1 VRGVR
6 VLDLS
11 DGRAGA
17 YCARLLALTGA
28 DVVVGEPPEGSH
40 LRRSCVIDTD
50 GGPISVAWEYL
61 RANTASVVIDP
72 GTSLAELAGDFD
84 VVVLDVQGDLVP
96 TQAAIAAARE
106 AHPRLVAAAITPY
119 GFTGPKSAWRASPL
133 EHWALGGHMS
143 LNGEPDRHP
152 LPGGGPWLTHLV
164 GATAAIGIGAALV
177 NAATAGRGDLVEVS
191 ALEALANAHQWS
203 FSLYTHNG
211 VTKQRWGNRF
221 GEQHHPLALYEC
233 TDGWICVA
241 AVSIH
246 QWEGFC
252 VAMDQVELLARDD
265 FYVPAVRFD
274 HADELDEIIAAWA
287 VTKTVADAVA
297 VLQDHQV
304 PSGPV
309 ASLDDMLASPQLAA
323 RDYWAHL
330 TGSKSRPDGASRSDA
345 ATDDA
350 EPASDCHRR
359 YASGGST
366 ARLPGPPARID
377 GATPP
382 FRRAPALG
390 AGLEGAVPAERSWP
404 AGVKPLAGIRV
415 VEFTIAWAG
424 PLVCRM
430 LADLGA
436 DVIKIEHPTARG
448 LAMPP
453 AEMIQAERGGWVW
466 GQLPGPLSR
475 NGIFL
480 NNDPGHDWF
489 NRLGHWN
496 KMNRSKRGMCLDL
509 KAPGGRDVLR
519 RLVATADIV
528 VNNYSPRGVRSAG
541 ITPAELREMNP
552 AIVTLDMSGFGATG
566 PDAERISWGPVLDA
580 ASGLASTTG
589 YADSGPYK
597 QGIAFPD
604 VVGGLHGTVIALAA
618 LWQHWH
624 TGEPVGVDLSQ
635 LETAI
640 NVAGDQFA
648 EASMRPAG
656 EPPPPRQGART
667 TDAAPAGVY
676 RCRGNDAWLALTVS
690 DDAAW
695 KALTRVLDDPA
706 CESQWTTG
714 AARHADHDAIDAMI
728 ERWTA
733 TRDKHEAAAELQAAG
748 IAASAVMTIADIV
761 NDNHSNARGLMADHA
776 RQGEEPQLFPGLPFR
791 FDTTPAAISPPPKL
805 GQHNDAI
812 LAELG
817 YTPAEITALY
827 NTNTIANQP
836 PD

>member
-1 VRGVR
+1 MRGVR

-17 YCARLLALTGA
+17 YCARLLAMTGA
-28 DVVVGEPPEGSH
+28 HVVVGEPPEGSH
-40 LRRSCVIDTD
+40 LRRSRVIDTAA
-50 GGPISVAWEYL
+50 GPVSAAWEYL
-61 RANTASVVIDP
+61 RANTASVVVDP

-84 VVVLDVQGDLVP
+84 VVVLDVHGDLVSA
-96 TQAAIAAARE
+96 QAEIAAARE
-106 AHPRLVAAAITPY
+106 ADPQLVAAAITPY
-119 GFTGPKSAWRASPL
+119 GFTGPKSAWRAGPL

-164 GATAAIGIGAALV
+164 GATAAIGIQAALV
-177 NAATAGRGDLVEVS
+177 NAATTGRGDLVEVS

-211 VTKQRWGNRF
+211 VTKRRWGNRF

-233 TDGWICVA
+233 VDGWICIA

-252 VAMDQVELLARDD
+252 IAMDQVELLARDD

-274 HADELDEIIAAWA
+274 HADELDEIISAWA
-287 VTKTVADAVA
+287 ATKTVADAVA
-297 VLQDHQV
+297 VLQDNQV

-309 ASLDDMLASPQLAA
+309 ASLDNMLASPQLAE
-323 RDYWAHL
+323 RGYWQHL
-330 TGSKSRPDGASRSDA
+330 DA
-345 ATDDA
+345 ADAPTDGVR
-350 EPASDCHRR
+350 P
-359 YASGGST
+359 T
-366 ARLPGPPARID
+366 TRLPGPPAHIE
-377 GATPP
+377 GATPQ
-382 FRRAPALG
+382 FRRAPTLG
-390 AGLEGAVPAERSWP
+390 EGLEGSERARRDWP
-404 AGVKPLAGIRV
+404 AGVKPLAGVRV

-430 LADLGA
+430 LGDLGA

-453 AEMIQAERGGWVW
+453 AEMILTERDGWEW

-480 NNDPGHDWF
+480 NNDPGDDWF

-496 KMNRSKRGMCLDL
+496 KMNRSKRGLCLDL

-528 VNNYSPRGVRSAG
+528 VNNYSPRGVRSAC
-541 ITPAELREMNP
+541 ITPAELRETNP

-589 YADSGPYK
+589 YPDSGPYK

-624 TGEPVGVDLSQ
+624 TGEPVAVDLSQ

-640 NVAGDQFA
+640 NVAGDQFT

-656 EPPPPRQGART
+656 SPPPPRRGART
-667 TDAAPAGVY
+667 PDAALSGVY
-676 RCRGNDAWLALTVS
+676 RCRGEDAWLALTVE

-695 KALTRVLDDPA
+695 KALARVLDDPA
-706 CESQWTTG
+706 CDPQWTT
-714 AARHADHDAIDAMI
+714 AAVRHANHDAIDTMI

-733 TRDKHEAAAELQAAG
+733 TRDKHEAAADLQAAG
-748 IAASAVMTIADIV
+748 VAASAVMTIADIV
-761 NDNHSNARGLMADHA
+761 NDDHSAACGLMVDHA
-776 RQGEEPQLFPGLPFR
+776 RPGEQPQLFPGLAFR
-791 FDTTPAAISPPPKL
+791 FDTTPAALSPPPKL
-805 GQHNDAI
+805 GQHNDTI

-817 YTPAEITALY
+817 YTPAEIANLY
-827 NTNTIANQP
+827 NTDTIATEP

>member
-1 VRGVR
+1 MRGVR

-17 YCARLLALTGA
+17 YCARLLAMAGA
-28 DVVVGEPPEGSH
+28 DVVVGETPEGSH
-40 LRRSCVIDTD
+40 LRRSRVIDTAA
-50 GGPISVAWEYL
+50 GPISAAWEYL

-72 GTSLAELAGDFD
+72 GASLAELAGDTD
-84 VVVLDVQGDLVP
+84 VVVLDVDGDLTA
-96 TQAAIAAARE
+96 TQAEIAAARE
-106 AHPRLVAAAITPY
+106 ARSRLVAAAITPY
-119 GFTGPKSAWRASPL
+119 GFTGPKSAWRAGPL

-164 GATAAIGIGAALV
+164 GATAAIGIQAALV
-177 NAATAGRGDLVEVS
+177 NAATTGRGDLVEVS

-211 VTKQRWGNRF
+211 VTKRRWGNRF

-233 TDGWICVA
+233 IDGWICIA
-241 AVSIH
+241 SVSIH

-252 VAMDQVELLARDD
+252 IALDQVELLARDD

-274 HADELDEIIAAWA
+274 HADELDEIISAWA
-287 VTKTVADAVA
+287 AKKTVAEAVA
-297 VLQDHQV
+297 VLQDNQV

-323 RDYWAHL
+323 RRYWTRLPGADIATDEVRL
-330 TGSKSRPDGASRSDA
+330 GKSGADGA
-345 ATDDA
+345 
-350 EPASDCHRR
+350 
-359 YASGGST
+359 ST
-366 ARLPGPPARID
+366 ARLPGPPAQIE
-377 GATPP
+377 GATPQ

-390 AGLEGAVPAERSWP
+390 AGFDGTASTGRGWPERI
-404 AGVKPLAGIRV
+404 KPLAGVRV

-430 LADLGA
+430 LGDLGA

-453 AEMIQAERGGWVW
+453 ADMILAERGGWEW

-480 NNDPGHDWF
+480 NNDPGDDWF

-496 KMNRSKRGMCLDL
+496 KMNRSKRGLCLDL
-509 KAPGGRDVLR
+509 KAPGGQQVLR
-519 RLVATADIV
+519 RLVETADIV

-589 YADSGPYK
+589 YPDSGPYK

-624 TGEPVGVDLSQ
+624 TGEPVAVDLSQ

-648 EASMRPAG
+648 EASMRPPGA
-656 EPPPPRQGART
+656 PHPPRRGART
-667 TDAAPAGVY
+667 SDAAPAGVY
-676 RCRGNDAWLALTVS
+676 RCRGDDAWLTLTVD
-690 DDAAW
+690 DDATW
-695 KALTRVLDDPA
+695 KSLTALLGDA
-706 CESQWTTG
+706 ECEPRWTTA
-714 AARHADHDAIDAMI
+714 AARHADHDAIDAVI

-733 TRDKHEAAAELQAAG
+733 TRDKHEAAAELQAVG
-748 IAASAVMTIADIV
+748 ISASAVMTIADIV
-761 NDNHSNARGLMADHA
+761 NDDHSASRGLMVDHA
-776 RQGEEPQLFPGLPFR
+776 RPGEQPQLFPGLPFR
-791 FDTTPAAISPPPKL
+791 LDATPAALSPPPRL
-805 GQHNDAI
+805 GQHNEDI
-812 LAELG
+812 LTELG
-817 YTPAEITALY
+817 YNPAEITDLY
-827 NTNTIANQP
+827 STNTIAKEP

>member
-1 VRGVR
+1 M
-6 VLDLS
+6 
-11 DGRAGA
+11 
-17 YCARLLALTGA
+17 TGA
-28 DVVVGEPPEGSH
+28 EVVVGEPPEGSQ
-40 LRRSCVIDTD
+40 LRRSRVVDT
-50 GGPISVAWEYL
+50 GAGPVSVAWEYL
-61 RANTASVVIDP
+61 RANTASVVVDSEA
-72 GTSLAELAGDFD
+72 SLAELANDVD
-84 VVVLDVQGDLVP
+84 VVVLDIHGDL
-96 TQAAIAAARE
+96 TAAEAEITSARD

-119 GFTGPKSAWRASPL
+119 GFTGPKSAWRAGPL

-164 GATAAIGIGAALV
+164 GATAAVGIQAALV
-177 NAATAGRGDLVEVS
+177 HAATTGRGDLVEIS

-211 VTKQRWGNRF
+211 VNKRRWGNRF

-233 TDGWICVA
+233 IDGWVCIA

-252 VAMDQVELLARDD
+252 IAMDQVELLARDD

-274 HADELDEIIAAWA
+274 HADELDEIISVWAA
-287 VTKTVADAVA
+287 TKTVAQAVT
-297 VLQDHQV
+297 VLQDNQV

-323 RDYWAHL
+323 RGYWTHL
-330 TGSKSRPDGASRSDA
+330 AGADA
-345 ATDDA
+345 
-350 EPASDCHRR
+350 PAGDVRQNE
-359 YASGGST
+359 SGAGGVST
-366 ARLPGPPARID
+366 ARLPGPPAHIE

-390 AGLEGAVPAERSWP
+390 TGLDGTASDGRSWP
-404 AGVKPLAGIRV
+404 AGAKPLAGVRV
-415 VEFTIAWAG
+415 IEFTIAWAG

-430 LADLGA
+430 LGDLGA

-453 AEMIQAERGGWVW
+453 AEMILAERGGWEW

-480 NNDPGHDWF
+480 NNDPGDDWF

-496 KMNRSKRGMCLDL
+496 KMNRSKRGLCLDL

-519 RLVATADIV
+519 KLVETADIV

-552 AIVTLDMSGFGATG
+552 AIVTLDMSGFGAAG

-589 YADSGPYK
+589 YPDSGPYK

-618 LWQHWH
+618 LWQHWS
-624 TGEPVGVDLSQ
+624 TAGSVSVDLSQ

-648 EASMRPAG
+648 EASMHQAG
-656 EPPPPRQGART
+656 TAHPPRRGART
-667 TDAAPAGVY
+667 ADAAPAGVY
-676 RCRGNDAWLALTVS
+676 RCRGDDAWLALTVD
-690 DDAAW
+690 DDATW
-695 KALTRVLDDPA
+695 KSLAELLGDAQGEPR
-706 CESQWTTG
+706 WTTA
-714 AARHADHDAIDAMI
+714 AARHADHDAIDAVI

-748 IAASAVMTIADIV
+748 ISASAVMTVADIV
-761 NDNHSNARGLMADHA
+761 NDDHSTARGLMVDHA
-776 RQGEEPQLFPGLPFR
+776 RPGEQPQLFPGLPFR
-791 FDTTPAAISPPPKL
+791 FDTTPAALSPPPKL
-805 GQHNDAI
+805 GQHNDDI
-812 LAELG
+812 LTELG
-817 YTPAEITALY
+817 YTPAEITSLY
-827 NTNTIANQP
+827 NSNTIANAP
-836 PD
+836 PA

>member
-1 VRGVR
+1 M
-6 VLDLS
+6 
-11 DGRAGA
+11 
-17 YCARLLALTGA
+17 TGA
-28 DVVVGEPPEGSH
+28 HVVVGEPPEGSH
-40 LRRSCVIDTD
+40 LRRSRVIDTAA
-50 GGPISVAWEYL
+50 GPISAAWEYL
-61 RANTASVVIDP
+61 RANTASVIVEP

-84 VVVLDVQGDLVP
+84 VVVLDVHGDLAS
-96 TQAAIAAARE
+96 TQAEIAAARDE
-106 AHPRLVAAAITPY
+106 HPQLVAAAITPY
-119 GFTGPKSAWRASPL
+119 GFTGPKSAWRAGPL

-143 LNGEPDRHP
+143 LNGEPERHP

-164 GATAAIGIGAALV
+164 GASTAVGIQAALV
-177 NAATAGRGDLVEVS
+177 NAATTGRGDLVEVS

-211 VTKQRWGNRF
+211 VTKRRWGNRF

-233 TDGWICVA
+233 IDGWICIA
-241 AVSIH
+241 SVSIH

-252 VAMDQVELLARDD
+252 IAMDQVELLARDD

-274 HADELDEIIAAWA
+274 HADELDEIISAWA
-287 VTKTVADAVA
+287 ATKTVAEAVA
-297 VLQDHQV
+297 VLQDNQV

-323 RDYWAHL
+323 RGYWQHL
-330 TGSKSRPDGASRSDA
+330 DAVDAPTDGASQS
-345 ATDDA
+345 
-350 EPASDCHRR
+350 E
-359 YASGGST
+359 SGAGGVST
-366 ARLPGPPARID
+366 PRLPGPPAHIE
-377 GATPP
+377 GATPQ

-390 AGLEGAVPAERSWP
+390 AGLDGTAPDGGTWP
-404 AGVKPLAGIRV
+404 AGVKPLAGVRV

-430 LADLGA
+430 LGDLGA

-453 AEMIQAERGGWVW
+453 AEMILAERGGWEW

-480 NNDPGHDWF
+480 DNDPGDDWF

-496 KMNRSKRGMCLDL
+496 KMNRSKRCLCLDL
-509 KAPGGRDVLR
+509 KAPGGREVLR
-519 RLVATADIV
+519 RLVETADIV

-552 AIVTLDMSGFGATG
+552 GLVTLDMSGFGATG

-589 YADSGPYK
+589 YPDSGPYK

-618 LWQHWH
+618 LWQHWR
-624 TGEPVGVDLSQ
+624 TAEPVGVDLSQ

-648 EASMRPAG
+648 EASMRPVSAL
-656 EPPPPRQGART
+656 PPPRRGART
-667 TDAAPAGVY
+667 PDAAPSGVY
-676 RCRGNDAWLALTVS
+676 RCRGNDAWLTLTVE
-690 DDAAW
+690 DDEAW
-695 KALTRVLDDPA
+695 KTLTQVLDDPA
-706 CESQWTTG
+706 CNPQWTTA
-714 AARHADHDAIDAMI
+714 AARHADHDAIDVMI

-748 IAASAVMTIADIV
+748 IAASAVMTIADVV
-761 NDNHSNARGLMADHA
+761 NDDHSAARGLMVDHA
-776 RQGEEPQLFPGLPFR
+776 RQGEQPQLFPGLPFR
-791 FDTTPAAISPPPKL
+791 FDTTPAALSPPPKL
-805 GQHNDAI
+805 GQHNDEI
-812 LAELG
+812 LSELG
-817 YTPAEITALY
+817 YTPTEITALY
-827 NTNTIANQP
+827 DSNTIAKQP

>member
-1 VRGVR
+1 M
-6 VLDLS
+6 
-11 DGRAGA
+11 
-17 YCARLLALTGA
+17 TGA
-28 DVVVGEPPEGSH
+28 HAVVGEPPEGSH
-40 LRRSCVIDTD
+40 LRRSRVIDTAS
-50 GGPISVAWEYL
+50 GPISAAWEYL
-61 RANTASVVIDP
+61 RANTASVVVDP
-72 GTSLAELAGDFD
+72 GASLNELADDFD
-84 VVVLDVQGDLVP
+84 VVVLDVHGDLAS
-96 TQAAIAAARE
+96 TQAEIAAARE

-119 GFTGPKSAWRASPL
+119 GFTGPKSAWRAGPL

-164 GATAAIGIGAALV
+164 GATAAIGIQAALV
-177 NAATAGRGDLVEVS
+177 NVATTGRGDLVEVS

-211 VTKQRWGNRF
+211 VTKRRWGNRF

-233 TDGWICVA
+233 IDGWICIA
-241 AVSIH
+241 SVSMH

-252 VAMDQVELLARDD
+252 IAMDQVELLARDD

-274 HADELDEIIAAWA
+274 HADELDEIISAWA
-287 VTKTVADAVA
+287 ATKTVAEAVA
-297 VLQDHQV
+297 VLQDNQV

-323 RDYWAHL
+323 RDYWTHL
-330 TGSKSRPDGASRSDA
+330 DVVDTPTSGVRHS
-345 ATDDA
+345 
-350 EPASDCHRR
+350 
-359 YASGGST
+359 ASGADGVTT
-366 ARLPGPPARID
+366 ARLPGSPAHIE
-377 GATPP
+377 GATPQ

-390 AGLEGAVPAERSWP
+390 AGLDDPAPVRTGWP
-404 AGVKPLAGIRV
+404 AGVKPLAGVRV

-430 LADLGA
+430 LGDLGA

-453 AEMIQAERGGWVW
+453 AEMILAERGGWEW

-480 NNDPGHDWF
+480 NNDPGNDWF

-496 KMNRSKRGMCLDL
+496 KMNRSKRGFCLDL
-509 KAPGGRDVLR
+509 KAPGGREVLR
-519 RLVATADIV
+519 RLVETADMV

-552 AIVTLDMSGFGATG
+552 GIVTLDMSGFGATG

-589 YADSGPYK
+589 YPDSGPYK

-618 LWQHWH
+618 LWQHWR
-624 TGEPVGVDLSQ
+624 TAEPVGVDLSQ

-640 NVAGDQFA
+640 NVAGDQFT

-656 EPPPPRQGART
+656 SPPPTRRGART
-667 TDAAPAGVY
+667 PDAAPSGVY
-676 RCRGNDAWLALTVS
+676 QCRGEDAWLALTVE

-695 KALTRVLDDPA
+695 KALIQVLDDPA
-706 CESQWTTG
+706 CNPQWTTA
-714 AARHADHDAIDAMI
+714 AARHADHDAIDVMI

-748 IAASAVMTIADIV
+748 IAASAVMTIADVV
-761 NDNHSNARGLMADHA
+761 NDDHSAARGLMVDHA
-776 RQGEEPQLFPGLPFR
+776 RQGEQPQLFPGLPFR
-791 FDTTPAAISPPPKL
+791 FDTTPAALSPPPKL
-805 GQHNDAI
+805 GQHNDTI

-817 YTPAEITALY
+817 YAPTEITALY
-827 NTNTIANQP
+827 DSNTIATTP

>member
-1 VRGVR
+1 M
-6 VLDLS
+6 
-11 DGRAGA
+11 
-17 YCARLLALTGA
+17 TGA
-28 DVVVGEPPEGSH
+28 DVVVGEPPEGSS
-40 LRRSCVIDTD
+40 LRRSRMVDTD
-50 GGPISVAWEYL
+50 TGPLSAAWEYL
-61 RANTASVVIDP
+61 RANTSSVVIDP
-72 GTSLAELAGDFD
+72 EMSLAALIGDAD
-84 VVVLDVQGDLVP
+84 VVVLDADGDL
-96 TQAAIAAARE
+96 TSMQTELAAARA
-106 AHPRLVAAAITPY
+106 AHPQIVAAAITPY
-119 GFTGPKSAWRASPL
+119 GFTGPKSTWRAGPL

-152 LPGGGPWLTHLV
+152 LPGGGPWLTHLI
-164 GATAAIGIGAALV
+164 GATAAIGIQAALV
-177 NAATAGRGDLVEVS
+177 NAATTGRGDLVEVS

-211 VTKQRWGNRF
+211 VTKRRWGNRF

-233 TDGWICVA
+233 IDGWVCIA
-241 AVSIH
+241 AVSTH

-252 VAMDQVELLARDD
+252 IAMDQVELLARDD

-274 HADELDEIIAAWA
+274 HADELDEIISAWA
-287 VTKTVADAVA
+287 ATKTVAEAVT
-297 VLQDHQV
+297 VLQGNQV

-309 ASLDDMLASPQLAA
+309 ASLDDILESPQLSA
-323 RDYWAHL
+323 RSYWAPL
-330 TGSKSRPDGASRSDA
+330 
-345 ATDDA
+345 
-350 EPASDCHRR
+350 
-359 YASGGST
+359 ASGGSQDGGGRQGESGADAAPM
-366 ARLPGPPARID
+366 ARLPGPPARIE
-377 GATPP
+377 GATPQ

-390 AGLEGAVPAERSWP
+390 EGLAAAAQTAPNWP
-404 AGVKPLAGIRV
+404 AGAKPLAGVRV

-430 LADLGA
+430 LGDLGA

-453 AEMIQAERGGWVW
+453 AEKIMAERGDWEW

-480 NNDPGHDWF
+480 DNDPGADWF

-496 KMNRSKRGMCLDL
+496 KMNRSKRGLCLDL

-519 RLVATADIV
+519 RLVETADIV

-541 ITPAELREMNP
+541 ITAPELREMNP

-589 YADSGPYK
+589 YPDSGPYK

-604 VVGGLHGTVIALAA
+604 VVGGLHGSVIALAA
-618 LWQHWH
+618 LWQHWR
-624 TGEPVGVDLSQ
+624 TGDPVAVDLSQ

-648 EASMRPAG
+648 EASMRPAAA
-656 EPPPPRQGART
+656 PPPPRRGART
-667 TDAAPAGVY
+667 ADAAPSGVY
-676 RCRGNDAWLALTVS
+676 RCRGEDAWLALTVT
-690 DDAAW
+690 DAAAW
-695 KALTRVLDDPA
+695 QAVAGVLDDPA
-706 CESQWTTG
+706 CEPHWTTAG
-714 AARHADHDAIDAMI
+714 ARHADHDAIDTLI

-748 IAASAVMTIADIV
+748 ISASAVMTIADVV
-761 NDNHSNARGLMADHA
+761 NDNHSTARGLMVDHA
-776 RQGEEPQLFPGLPFR
+776 RPGEQPQLFPGLPFR
-791 FDTTPAAISPPPKL
+791 FDTTPAAVSPPPKL
-805 GQHNDAI
+805 GQHNAAI
-812 LAELG
+812 LTELG
-817 YTPAEITALY
+817 YTPAEIASLY
-827 NTNTIANQP
+827 DSHTIATTP

>member
-1 VRGVR
+1 M
-6 VLDLS
+6 
-11 DGRAGA
+11 A
-17 YCARLLALTGA
+17 GA
-28 DVVVGEPPEGSH
+28 DVVVGETPEGSH
-40 LRRSCVIDTD
+40 LRRSRVIDTAA
-50 GGPISVAWEYL
+50 GPISAAWEYL

-72 GTSLAELAGDFD
+72 GASLAELAGDTD
-84 VVVLDVQGDLVP
+84 VVVLDVDGDLTA
-96 TQAAIAAARE
+96 TQAEIAAARE
-106 AHPRLVAAAITPY
+106 ARSRLVAAAITPY
-119 GFTGPKSAWRASPL
+119 GFTGPKSAWRAGPL

-164 GATAAIGIGAALV
+164 GATAAIGIQAALV
-177 NAATAGRGDLVEVS
+177 NAATTGRGDLVEVS

-211 VTKQRWGNRF
+211 VTKRRWGNRF

-233 TDGWICVA
+233 IDGWICIA
-241 AVSIH
+241 SVSIH

-252 VAMDQVELLARDD
+252 IAMDQVELLARDD

-274 HADELDEIIAAWA
+274 HADELDEIISAWA
-287 VTKTVADAVA
+287 AKKTVAEAVA
-297 VLQDHQV
+297 VLQDNQV

-323 RDYWAHL
+323 RGYWAHL
-330 TGSKSRPDGASRSDA
+330 AGADA
-345 ATDDA
+345 
-350 EPASDCHRR
+350 PAGDVRQNE
-359 YASGGST
+359 SGGGGLPM
-366 ARLPGPPARID
+366 ARLPGPPAHIE

-390 AGLEGAVPAERSWP
+390 TGFDGAASDETSWP
-404 AGVKPLAGIRV
+404 AGVKPLAGVRV
-415 VEFTIAWAG
+415 IEFTIAWAG

-430 LADLGA
+430 LGDLGA

-453 AEMIQAERGGWVW
+453 AEMILAERGGWAW

-480 NNDPGHDWF
+480 NNDPGDDWF

-496 KMNRSKRGMCLDL
+496 KMNRSKRGLCLDL
-509 KAPGGRDVLR
+509 KAPGGREVLR
-519 RLVATADIV
+519 KLVETADIV

-589 YADSGPYK
+589 YPDSGPYK

-624 TGEPVGVDLSQ
+624 TGEPVAIDLSQ

-648 EASMRPAG
+648 EASMRHTD
-656 EPPPPRQGART
+656 EPPHARRGART
-667 TDAAPAGVY
+667 PDVAPSGVY
-676 RCRGNDAWLALTVS
+676 RCSGADAWLALTVT
-690 DDAAW
+690 DDDMW
-695 KALTRVLDDPA
+695 KALSALIGTEPCPPSWADMAGR
-706 CESQWTTG
+706 Q
-714 AARHADHDAIDAMI
+714 ADHDAIDARI
-728 ERWTA
+728 EGWTA

-748 IAASAVMTIADIV
+748 IAASAVMTIADVV
-761 NDNHSNARGLMADHA
+761 NDDHSAACGLMVDHA
-776 RQGEEPQLFPGLPFR
+776 RPGEEPQLFPGLAFR
-791 FDTTPAAISPPPKL
+791 FDTTPAALSPPPRL
-805 GQHNDAI
+805 GQHNRKI

-817 YTPAEITALY
+817 YTPSEITNLY
-827 NTNTIANQP
+827 STNTIAKEP

>member
-1 VRGVR
+1 M
-6 VLDLS
+6 
-11 DGRAGA
+11 
-17 YCARLLALTGA
+17 TGA
-28 DVVVGEPPEGSH
+28 EVVVGEPPEGSR
-40 LRRSCVIDTD
+40 LRQSRVLDIGD
-50 GGPISVAWEYL
+50 GPVSVTWEYL
-61 RANTASVVIDP
+61 RANTTSVLRDP
-72 GTSLAELAGDFD
+72 GASLAGLAAGFD
-84 VVVLDVQGDLVP
+84 VLVLDCQGDLAS
-96 TQAAIAAARE
+96 TQAEVTGARE
-106 AHPRLVAAAITPY
+106 AHPQLVAAAITPY
-119 GFTGPKSAWRASPL
+119 GLTGPKSAWRAGPL
-133 EHWALGGHMS
+133 EHWALAGHMS

-177 NAATAGRGDLVEVS
+177 NAATTGRGDLVEVS

-211 VTKQRWGNRF
+211 VTKRRWGNRF

-233 TDGWICVA
+233 IDGWVCIA
-241 AVSIH
+241 AVSVH

-252 VAMDQVELLARDD
+252 IAMDQVELLARDD

-274 HADELDEIIAAWA
+274 HADELDEIICAWA
-287 VTKTVADAVA
+287 ATKTVAEAVTA
-297 VLQDHQV
+297 LQDNQV

-323 RDYWAHL
+323 RDYWVNLDAP
-330 TGSKSRPDGASRSDA
+330 PDDA
-345 ATDDA
+345 AL
-350 EPASDCHRR
+350 
-359 YASGGST
+359 GGAMT
-366 ARLPGPPARID
+366 AATAGARLPGPPARID
-377 GATPP
+377 GATPQ

-390 AGLEGAVPAERSWP
+390 IGAPAADAAATAGREPIWP
-404 AGVKPLAGIRV
+404 DGIKPLAGVRV

-430 LADLGA
+430 LGDLGA

-453 AEMIQAERGGWVW
+453 AEKIVAERGDWEW

-480 NNDPGHDWF
+480 HNDPGDDWF

-496 KMNRSKRGMCLDL
+496 KMNRSKRGLCLDL
-509 KAPGGRDVLR
+509 KAPGGREVLS

-589 YADSGPYK
+589 YPDSGPYK

-618 LWQHWH
+618 LWQHWR
-624 TGEPVGVDLSQ
+624 TNNPVSVDLSQ

-640 NVAGDQFA
+640 AVAGDQFA
-648 EASMRPAG
+648 EASMRHPGA
-656 EPPPPRQGART
+656 PPPPRRGARSP
-667 TDAAPAGVY
+667 DAAPAGLY
-676 RCRGNDAWLALTVS
+676 RCLGDDAWLALTVT
-690 DDAAW
+690 DDEAW
-695 KALTRVLDDPA
+695 KALAGALDDPTCKPHWA
-706 CESQWTTG
+706 TA
-714 AARHADHDAIDAMI
+714 AARQADHNTIDAMI
-728 ERWTA
+728 ERWTL
-733 TRDKHEAAAELQAAG
+733 TRDKHDAAAELQAAG
-748 IAASAVMTIADIV
+748 ISASAVMTIADIV
-761 NDNHSNARGLMADHA
+761 NDPHSTARNLMVDHA
-776 RQGEEPQLFPGLPFR
+776 RPDEQPQLFPGLPFR
-791 FDTTPAAISPPPKL
+791 FETTPAAVSPPPKL
-805 GQHNDAI
+805 GQHNDPI
-812 LAELG
+812 LTELG
-817 YTPAEITALY
+817 YTPTQITALY
-827 NTNTIANQP
+827 DTNTIAQAP

>member
-1 VRGVR
+1 M
-6 VLDLS
+6 
-11 DGRAGA
+11 
-17 YCARLLALTGA
+17 TGA
-28 DVVVGEPPEGSH
+28 DVVVGEPPEGSS
-40 LRRSCVIDTD
+40 LRRSRMVDTD
-50 GGPISVAWEYL
+50 TGPMSAAWEYL
-61 RANTASVVIDP
+61 RANTSSVVVDP
-72 GTSLAELAGDFD
+72 SAPLAELAADAD
-84 VVVLDVQGDLVP
+84 VVVLDADGDVTPMQTEL
-96 TQAAIAAARE
+96 AAARA
-106 AHPRLVAAAITPY
+106 AHPQLVAAAITPY
-119 GFTGPKSAWRASPL
+119 GFTGPKSAWRAGPL

-143 LNGEPDRHP
+143 LNGEPHRHP

-164 GATAAIGIGAALV
+164 GATAAIGIQAALV
-177 NAATAGRGDLVEVS
+177 NAVTTGRGDLVEVS
-191 ALEALANAHQWS
+191 TLEALANAHQWS

-211 VTKQRWGNRF
+211 VTKRRWGNRF

-233 TDGWICVA
+233 VDGWICIA

-252 VAMDQVELLARDD
+252 IAMDQVELLGRDD

-274 HADELDEIIAAWA
+274 HADELDEIISAWA
-287 VTKTVADAVA
+287 ATKTVTEAVTA
-297 VLQDHQV
+297 LQANQV

-309 ASLDDMLASPQLAA
+309 ASLDDMLESPQLAA
-323 RDYWAHL
+323 RGYWAHL
-330 TGSKSRPDGASRSDA
+330 
-345 ATDDA
+345 
-350 EPASDCHRR
+350 
-359 YASGGST
+359 ASGGSQT
-366 ARLPGPPARID
+366 GGGRQGESGADAAPMARLPGPPAWIE
-377 GATPP
+377 GATPQ

-390 AGLEGAVPAERSWP
+390 EGLADATWAGPSWP
-404 AGVKPLAGIRV
+404 AGAKPLAGVRV

-430 LADLGA
+430 LGDLGA

-453 AEMIQAERGGWVW
+453 AEKIMAERGDWEW

-480 NNDPGHDWF
+480 DNDPGDDWF

-496 KMNRSKRGMCLDL
+496 KMNRSKRGLCLDL
-509 KAPGGRDVLR
+509 KAPDGRDVLR
-519 RLVATADIV
+519 RLVQTTDIV

-552 AIVTLDMSGFGATG
+552 AIVTLDMSGFGAIG

-589 YADSGPYK
+589 YPDSGPYK

-624 TGEPVGVDLSQ
+624 TGEAVAVDLSQ

-648 EASMRPAG
+648 EASMLPADA
-656 EPPPPRQGART
+656 PPPPRRGART
-667 TDAAPAGVY
+667 TDAAPSGVY
-676 RCRGNDAWLALTVS
+676 QCQGDDAWLALTVTG
-690 DDAAW
+690 DAAW
-695 KALTRVLDDPA
+695 QAVAGVLGGPA
-706 CESQWTTG
+706 CEPHWTTA
-714 AARHADHDAIDAMI
+714 AARHANHDAIDELI
-728 ERWTA
+728 ERWTL

-748 IAASAVMTIADIV
+748 ISASAVMTIADVV
-761 NDNHSNARGLMADHA
+761 NDDHSSARGLLVDHA
-776 RQGEEPQLFPGLPFR
+776 RPGEQPQLFPGLPFR
-791 FDTTPAAISPPPKL
+791 FDTTPAALSPPPKL
-805 GQHNDAI
+805 GQHNNAI
-812 LAELG
+812 LTELG
-817 YTPAEITALY
+817 YTPAEITTLY
-827 NTNTIANQP
+827 NSHTIATAP

>member
-1 VRGVR
+1 M
-6 VLDLS
+6 
-11 DGRAGA
+11 
-17 YCARLLALTGA
+17 TGA
-28 DVVVGEPPEGSH
+28 DVVAGEPSDGSR
-40 LRRSCVIDTD
+40 LRQSRVIDTAA
-50 GGPISVAWEYL
+50 GPVSTTWEYL
-61 RANTASVVIDP
+61 RANTASVVVDP
-72 GTSLAELAGDFD
+72 GASLDELADDFD
-84 VVVLDVQGDLVP
+84 VVVLDVHGDLAS
-96 TQAAIAAARE
+96 TQAEIAAVRE

-119 GFTGPKSAWRASPL
+119 GFTGPKSAWRAGPL

-164 GATAAIGIGAALV
+164 GATAAIGIQAALV
-177 NAATAGRGDLVEVS
+177 NAATTGRGDLVEVS

-211 VTKQRWGNRF
+211 VTKRRWGNRF

-233 TDGWICVA
+233 IDGWICIA
-241 AVSIH
+241 SVSMH

-252 VAMDQVELLARDD
+252 IAMDQVELLARDD

-274 HADELDEIIAAWA
+274 HADELDEIISAWA
-287 VTKTVADAVA
+287 AKKTVAEAVA
-297 VLQDHQV
+297 VLQDNQV

-309 ASLDDMLASPQLAA
+309 ASLDDMLISEQLAA
-323 RDYWAHL
+323 RGYWQHFGAVDAQ
-330 TGSKSRPDGASRSDA
+330 TDGVRPSEPGAGSVSN
-345 ATDDA
+345 
-350 EPASDCHRR
+350 
-359 YASGGST
+359 
-366 ARLPGPPARID
+366 ARLPGPPAHIE
-377 GATPP
+377 GATPQ

-390 AGLEGAVPAERSWP
+390 AGLDDPAPVRTGWP
-404 AGVKPLAGIRV
+404 AGVKPLAGVRV

-430 LADLGA
+430 LGDLGA

-453 AEMIQAERGGWVW
+453 AEMILAERGGWEW

-480 NNDPGHDWF
+480 NNDPGDDWF

-496 KMNRSKRGMCLDL
+496 KMNRSKRGLCLDL

-519 RLVATADIV
+519 RLVETADMV

-541 ITPAELREMNP
+541 ITLAELREMNP
-552 AIVTLDMSGFGATG
+552 GIVTLDMSGFGATG

-589 YADSGPYK
+589 YPDSGPYK

-618 LWQHWH
+618 LWQHWR
-624 TGEPVGVDLSQ
+624 TAEPVGVDLSQ

-640 NVAGDQFA
+640 NVAGDQFT

-656 EPPPPRQGART
+656 SLPPTRRGART
-667 TDAAPAGVY
+667 PDAAPSGVY
-676 RCRGNDAWLALTVS
+676 QCRGEDAWLALTVE

-695 KALTRVLDDPA
+695 KALIQVLDDSA
-706 CESQWTTG
+706 CNPQWTTA
-714 AARHADHDAIDAMI
+714 AARHADHDAIDVMI

-748 IAASAVMTIADIV
+748 IAASAVMTIADVV
-761 NDNHSNARGLMADHA
+761 NDDHSAARGLMVDHA
-776 RQGEEPQLFPGLPFR
+776 RQGEQPQLFPGLPFR
-791 FDTTPAAISPPPKL
+791 FDTTPAALSPPPKL
-805 GQHNDAI
+805 GQHNDTI

-817 YTPAEITALY
+817 YAPAEITALY
-827 NTNTIANQP
+827 DSNTIATTP

>member
-1 VRGVR
+1 M
-6 VLDLS
+6 
-11 DGRAGA
+11 
-17 YCARLLALTGA
+17 TGA
-28 DVVVGEPPEGSH
+28 EVVVGEPPQGSQ
-40 LRRSCVIDTD
+40 LRRSRVADTAA
-50 GGPISVAWEYL
+50 GPVSVAWEYL
-61 RANTASVVIDP
+61 RANTASVVVDT
-72 GTSLAELAGDFD
+72 GTSLTELARDID
-84 VVVLDVQGDLVP
+84 VVVLDVNGDLTS
-96 TQAAIAAARE
+96 TQAEITAARDMLPE
-106 AHPRLVAAAITPY
+106 LVVAAITPY

-152 LPGGGPWLTHLV
+152 LPGGGPWLTHLI
-164 GATAAIGIGAALV
+164 GATATVGIQAALV
-177 NAATAGRGDLVEVS
+177 HAATTGHGDLVEIS

-211 VTKQRWGNRF
+211 VTKRRWGNRF

-233 TDGWICVA
+233 IDGWICIA

-274 HADELDEIIAAWA
+274 HADELDEIISAWA
-287 VTKTVADAVA
+287 ATKTVAEAVT
-297 VLQDHQV
+297 VLQDNQV

-309 ASLDDMLASPQLAA
+309 ASLDDMLASPQLAS
-323 RDYWAHL
+323 RGYWAHL
-330 TGSKSRPDGASRSDA
+330 AAIDTSAADA
-345 ATDDA
+345 RQS
-350 EPASDCHRR
+350 E
-359 YASGGST
+359 SGVGGDLA
-366 ARLPGPPARID
+366 ARLPGPPAHIE

-390 AGLEGAVPAERSWP
+390 ASLGGTAAGERNWPEGI
-404 AGVKPLAGIRV
+404 KPLAGVRV

-430 LADLGA
+430 LGDLGA

-453 AEMIQAERGGWVW
+453 AEMILAERGGWQW

-480 NNDPGHDWF
+480 NNDPGADWF

-496 KMNRSKRGMCLDL
+496 KMNRSKRGLCLDV
-509 KAPGGRDVLR
+509 KAPGGREVVR

-541 ITPAELREMNP
+541 ITPTELREMNP

-589 YADSGPYK
+589 YPDSGPYK

-618 LWQHWH
+618 LWQRWH
-624 TGEPVGVDLSQ
+624 TNGPLGVDLSQ

-640 NVAGDQFA
+640 NVAGDQFV
-648 EASMRPAG
+648 EASMRPSSA
-656 EPPPPRQGART
+656 PPPRRGARSA
-667 TDAAPAGVY
+667 DAAPAGVY
-676 RCRGNDAWLALTVS
+676 RCCGDDAWLALTIE

-695 KALTRVLDDPA
+695 ESLTELLGDA
-706 CESQWTTG
+706 ECEPRWTTA
-714 AARHADHDAIDAMI
+714 AARHADHDTIDAMI

-748 IAASAVMTIADIV
+748 ISASAVMTIADIV
-761 NDNHSNARGLMADHA
+761 DDGHSAARNLMIDHA
-776 RQGEEPQLFPGLPFR
+776 RPGEQPQLFPGLPFR
-791 FDTTPAAISPPPKL
+791 FDTTPAALSPPPRL
-805 GQHNDAI
+805 GQHNEDI

-817 YTPAEITALY
+817 YTPAEITDLY
-827 NTNTIANQP
+827 SSNTIAIAP

>member
-1 VRGVR
+1 M
-6 VLDLS
+6 
-11 DGRAGA
+11 
-17 YCARLLALTGA
+17 TGA
-28 DVVVGEPPEGSH
+28 HVVVGEPPEGSR
-40 LRRSCVIDTD
+40 LRRSRVIDTD
-50 GGPISVAWEYL
+50 AGPVSAAWEYL
-61 RANTASVVIDP
+61 RANTASIVIDP

-84 VVVLDVQGDLVP
+84 VVVLDAHGDLTS
-96 TQAAIAAARE
+96 TQAEIAAARE
-106 AHPRLVAAAITPY
+106 AHPQLVAAAITPY
-119 GFTGPKSAWRASPL
+119 GFTGPKSAWRAGSL

-164 GATAAIGIGAALV
+164 GATAAIGIQAALV
-177 NAATAGRGDLVEVS
+177 NTATSGRGDLVEVS

-211 VTKQRWGNRF
+211 VTKHRWGNRF

-233 TDGWICVA
+233 NDGWVCIA
-241 AVSIH
+241 SVSIH

-274 HADELDEIIAAWA
+274 HADELDEIISAWA
-287 VTKTVADAVA
+287 ATKTVAEAVA
-297 VLQDHQV
+297 VLQDNQV

-323 RDYWAHL
+323 RDYWTHL
-330 TGSKSRPDGASRSDA
+330 DVVDAPIDGVRP
-345 ATDDA
+345 T
-350 EPASDCHRR
+350 
-359 YASGGST
+359 T
-366 ARLPGPPARID
+366 RLPGPPAHIE
-377 GATPP
+377 GATPQ
-382 FRRAPALG
+382 FRGAPALG
-390 AGLEGAVPAERSWP
+390 AGLDVTVPDERSWP
-404 AGVKPLAGIRV
+404 AGAKPLAGVRV

-430 LADLGA
+430 LGDLGA

-453 AEMIQAERGGWVW
+453 AEMILAERGGWEW

-480 NNDPGHDWF
+480 DNDPGDDWF

-496 KMNRSKRGMCLDL
+496 KMNRSKRGFCLDL

-519 RLVATADIV
+519 RLVETADMV

-552 AIVTLDMSGFGATG
+552 GLVTLDMSGFGATG

-589 YADSGPYK
+589 YPDSGPYK

-604 VVGGLHGTVIALAA
+604 VVGGLHGTVVALAA

-624 TGEPVGVDLSQ
+624 TGEPVAVDLSQ

-656 EPPPPRQGART
+656 APPPPRHGART
-667 TDAAPAGVY
+667 PDAAPSGVY
-676 RCRGNDAWLALTVS
+676 RCRGNDAWLALTVE

-695 KALTRVLDDPA
+695 KALAGLLNDPE
-706 CESQWTTG
+706 CEPHWAT
-714 AARHADHDAIDAMI
+714 APARHADHDAIDVMI

-733 TRDKHEAAAELQAAG
+733 TRDKHEAAAELQDAG
-748 IAASAVMTIADIV
+748 IAASAVMTIADVV
-761 NDNHSNARGLMADHA
+761 NDDHSAARGLMVDHA
-776 RQGEEPQLFPGLPFR
+776 RQGEQPQLFPGLPFR
-791 FDTTPAAISPPPKL
+791 FDTTPAALSPPPKL
-805 GQHNDAI
+805 GQHNDKI
-812 LAELG
+812 LSELG
-817 YTPAEITALY
+817 YTPTEITALY
-827 NTNTIANQP
+827 DSNTIATTP

>member
-1 VRGVR
+1 MRGVR

-17 YCARLLALTGA
+17 YCARLLAMAGA
-28 DVVVGEPPEGSH
+28 DVVVGEPPEGSD
-40 LRRSCVIDTD
+40 LRRTGLVADRD
-50 GGPISVAWEYL
+50 GNELSIVWEYL
-61 RANTASVVIDP
+61 RANTSTVIVDA
-72 GTSLAELAGDFD
+72 GASLAELADGVDA
-84 VVVLDVQGDLVP
+84 VVLDVQGELTE
-96 TQAAIAAARE
+96 TQSDIAAARE
-106 AHPRLVAAAITPY
+106 AHPELVVAAITPY
-119 GFTGPKSAWRASPL
+119 GFTGPKSAWRAGPL
-133 EHWALGGHMS
+133 EHWALGGHMN

-164 GATAAIGIGAALV
+164 GATAAISTQAALV
-177 NAATAGRGDLVEVS
+177 NAATADRGDLVEIS
-191 ALEALANAHQWS
+191 ALEALTSAHQWS

-233 TDGWICVA
+233 IDGWVCIA

-274 HADELDEIIAAWA
+274 HADELDEIIRAWA
-287 VTKTVADAVA
+287 ATKTVAEAVA
-297 VLQDHQV
+297 ALQDNQV

-323 RDYWAHL
+323 RDYWVNLNAA
-330 TGSKSRPDGASRSDA
+330 GAPD
-345 ATDDA
+345 DDA
-350 EPASDCHRR
+350 
-359 YASGGST
+359 SG
-366 ARLPGPPARID
+366 ARLPGPPARIH
-377 GATPP
+377 GVTPQ

-390 AGLEGAVPAERSWP
+390 AGPESAASNERRWP
-404 AGVKPLAGIRV
+404 VGIKPLAGVRV

-453 AEMIQAERGGWVW
+453 AEMISAERGDWVW

-480 NNDPGHDWF
+480 GNDPGVDWF

-496 KMNRSKRGMCLDL
+496 KMNRSKRDLCLDV

-528 VNNYSPRGVRSAG
+528 VNNYSPRGVRSLG
-541 ITPAELREMNP
+541 ITAAELREINP
-552 AIVTLDMSGFGATG
+552 YIVTLDMSGFGATG
-566 PDAERISWGPVLDA
+566 PDAENISWGPVLDA
-580 ASGLASTTG
+580 ASGLAFTTG
-589 YADSGPYK
+589 YPDSGPYK

-604 VVGGLHGTVIALAA
+604 VVGGLHGTVIALAS
-618 LWQHWH
+618 LWQHWR
-624 TGEPVGVDLSQ
+624 TGEPVAVDLSQ

-640 NVAGDQFA
+640 AVAGDQFGA
-648 EASMRPAG
+648 ASLRPASSA
-656 EPPPPRQGART
+656 PPPRRGARSS
-667 TDAAPAGVY
+667 DAAPAGVY
-676 RCRGNDAWLALTVS
+676 RCRGEDAWLALTVTDDEAWQALAGILQGECGDECGSS
-690 DDAAW
+690 DWA
-695 KALTRVLDDPA
+695 KF
-706 CESQWTTG
+706 
-714 AARHADHDAIDAMI
+714 AARQANHDAIDAVI
-728 ERWTA
+728 ERWA
-733 TRDKHEAAAELQAAG
+733 SARNKHEAAAELQAAG

-761 NDNHSNARGLMADHA
+761 NDDHSTARGLMVDLA
-776 RQGEEPQLFPGLPFR
+776 RPGEQPQHFPGLAFR
-791 FDTTPAAISPPPKL
+791 FDTTPADVRPPPKL
-805 GQHNDAI
+805 GEHNEAI

-817 YTPAEITALY
+817 YEPDEIADLY
-827 NTNTIANQP
+827 DSNTIATAP
-836 PD
+836 PA

>member
-1 VRGVR
+1 M
-6 VLDLS
+6 
-11 DGRAGA
+11 
-17 YCARLLALTGA
+17 TGA
-28 DVVVGEPPEGSH
+28 HVVVGEPPEGSH
-40 LRRSCVIDTD
+40 LRRSRVIDTAA
-50 GGPISVAWEYL
+50 GPVSAAWEYL
-61 RANTASVVIDP
+61 RTNTASVVVDP

-84 VVVLDVQGDLVP
+84 VVVLDVHGDLVSA
-96 TQAAIAAARE
+96 QAEIAAARE
-106 AHPRLVAAAITPY
+106 ADPQLVAAAITPY
-119 GFTGPKSAWRASPL
+119 GFTGPKSAWRAGPL

-164 GATAAIGIGAALV
+164 GATAAIGIQAALV
-177 NAATAGRGDLVEVS
+177 NAVTTGRGDLVEVS

-211 VTKQRWGNRF
+211 VTKRRWGNRF

-233 TDGWICVA
+233 VDGWICIA

-252 VAMDQVELLARDD
+252 IAMDQVELLARDD

-274 HADELDEIIAAWA
+274 HADELDEIISAWA
-287 VTKTVADAVA
+287 ATKTVADTVA
-297 VLQDHQV
+297 VLQDNQV

-309 ASLDDMLASPQLAA
+309 ASLDDMLASEQLAA
-323 RDYWAHL
+323 RGYWQHFGAVDAP
-330 TGSKSRPDGASRSDA
+330 TDGVRPSEPGAGSVSN
-345 ATDDA
+345 
-350 EPASDCHRR
+350 
-359 YASGGST
+359 
-366 ARLPGPPARID
+366 ARLPGPPAHIE
-377 GATPP
+377 GATPQ

-390 AGLEGAVPAERSWP
+390 AGLDDPASARTGWP
-404 AGVKPLAGIRV
+404 AGAKPLAGVRV

-430 LADLGA
+430 LGDLGA

-453 AEMIQAERGGWVW
+453 AEMILAERGGWEW

-480 NNDPGHDWF
+480 DNDPGDDWF

-496 KMNRSKRGMCLDL
+496 KMNRSKRGFCLDL

-519 RLVATADIV
+519 RLVETADMV

-552 AIVTLDMSGFGATG
+552 AIVTLDMSGFGTTG

-589 YADSGPYK
+589 YPDSGPYK

-604 VVGGLHGTVIALAA
+604 VVGGLHGTVVALAA

-624 TGEPVGVDLSQ
+624 TGEPVAVDLSQ

-648 EASMRPAG
+648 EASLRPASA
-656 EPPPPRQGART
+656 PPPPRRGART
-667 TDAAPAGVY
+667 PDAAPSGVY
-676 RCRGNDAWLALTVS
+676 RCRGNDAWLAVTVE
-690 DDAAW
+690 DDTAW
-695 KALTRVLDDPA
+695 TALARVLDDPA
-706 CESQWTTG
+706 CNPQWTT
-714 AARHADHDAIDAMI
+714 ATARHANHDAIDTMI

-748 IAASAVMTIADIV
+748 ISASAVMTIADIV
-761 NDNHSNARGLMADHA
+761 SDDHSAARGLMVDHA
-776 RQGEEPQLFPGLPFR
+776 RQGEQPQLFPGLPFR
-791 FDTTPAAISPPPKL
+791 FDTTQAAVSPPPKL
-805 GQHNDAI
+805 GQHNDKI
-812 LAELG
+812 LSELG
-817 YTPAEITALY
+817 YTPTEIAALY
-827 NTNTIANQP
+827 DSNTIATTP

>member
-1 VRGVR
+1 M
-6 VLDLS
+6 
-11 DGRAGA
+11 
-17 YCARLLALTGA
+17 
-28 DVVVGEPPEGSH
+28 
-40 LRRSCVIDTD
+40 
-50 GGPISVAWEYL
+50 AWEYL
-61 RANTASVVIDP
+61 RANTTSVVADP
-72 GTSLAELAGDFD
+72 GKSLAELADDFD
-84 VVVLDVQGDLVP
+84 VVVLDVGGDLAP
-96 TQAAIAAARE
+96 TQAEIAAARE
-106 AHPRLVAAAITPY
+106 AHPELVAAAITPY
-119 GFTGPKSAWRASPL
+119 GFTGPKSAWRAGPL

-177 NAATAGRGDLVEVS
+177 NAATTGRGDLVEVS
-191 ALEALANAHQWS
+191 ALEVLANAHQWS

-211 VTKQRWGNRF
+211 VTKRRWGNRF

-233 TDGWICVA
+233 VDGWVCIA
-241 AVSIH
+241 AVSVH

-252 VAMDQVELLARDD
+252 IAMDQIELLARDD

-287 VTKTVADAVA
+287 ATKTVAEAVTA
-297 VLQDHQV
+297 LQDNQV

-323 RDYWAHL
+323 RDYWVSLDAPS
-330 TGSKSRPDGASRSDA
+330 GDA
-345 ATDDA
+345 AL
-350 EPASDCHRR
+350 
-359 YASGGST
+359 GGAMT
-366 ARLPGPPARID
+366 AATAGARLLGPPARID
-377 GATPP
+377 GATPQ
-382 FRRAPALG
+382 FRRAPTLG
-390 AGLEGAVPAERSWP
+390 IGAPAADAAATAGREPIWP
-404 AGVKPLAGIRV
+404 DGIKPLAGVRV

-430 LADLGA
+430 LGDLGA

-453 AEMIQAERGGWVW
+453 AEMILAERGGWEW

-480 NNDPGHDWF
+480 DNDPGDDWF

-496 KMNRSKRGMCLDL
+496 KMNRSKRGLCLDL
-509 KAPGGRDVLR
+509 KAPGGREVLR

-541 ITPAELREMNP
+541 ITAAELREMNP

-589 YADSGPYK
+589 YPDSGPYK

-604 VVGGLHGTVIALAA
+604 VVVGLHGTVIALAA
-618 LWQHWH
+618 LWQHWR
-624 TGEPVGVDLSQ
+624 TGESVAVDLSQ

-640 NVAGDQFA
+640 AVAGDQFV
-648 EASMRPAG
+648 ESSMRRPG
-656 EPPPPRQGART
+656 TPPPPRRGARSP
-667 TDAAPAGVY
+667 DAAPAGVY
-676 RCRGNDAWLALTVS
+676 RCLGDDAWLALTVT
-690 DDAAW
+690 DDEAW
-695 KALTRVLDDPA
+695 NALAGVLDDPA
-706 CESQWTTG
+706 CMPHWATV

-728 ERWTA
+728 ERWTL
-733 TRDKHEAAAELQAAG
+733 TRDKHDAAAELQAAG
-748 IAASAVMTIADIV
+748 ISASAVMTIADIV
-761 NDNHSNARGLMADHA
+761 NDDHSAARGLMVDHA
-776 RQGEEPQLFPGLPFR
+776 RPDEQPQLFPGLPFR
-791 FDTTPAAISPPPKL
+791 FETTPAAVSPPPKL
-805 GQHNDAI
+805 GQHNEAI
-812 LAELG
+812 LTELG
-817 YTPAEITALY
+817 YTPDEIIALY
-827 NTNTIANQP
+827 DTNTIAQAP

>member
-1 VRGVR
+1 MRGVR

-11 DGRAGA
+11 EGRAGA
-17 YCARLLALTGA
+17 YCARLLAMTGA
-28 DVVVGEPPEGSH
+28 DVVVGEPPEGSRLRQSH
-40 LRRSCVIDTD
+40 LVNTGD
-50 GGPISVAWEYL
+50 GPASAAWEYL
-61 RANTASVVIDP
+61 RANTASIVVDP
-72 GTSLAELAGDFD
+72 ATPLAELTRDVD
-84 VVVLDVQGDLVP
+84 VVVLDVHGDLTS
-96 TQAAIAAARE
+96 TQAEITSARD

-119 GFTGPKSAWRASPL
+119 GFTGPKSAWRAGPL

-164 GATAAIGIGAALV
+164 GATAAIGIQAALV
-177 NAATAGRGDLVEVS
+177 NAATTGRGDLVETS

-211 VTKQRWGNRF
+211 VTKRRWGNRF

-233 TDGWICVA
+233 IDGWICIA

-252 VAMDQVELLARDD
+252 IAMDQVELLARDD

-274 HADELDEIIAAWA
+274 HADELDEIISAWA
-287 VTKTVADAVA
+287 ATKTAAEAVA
-297 VLQDHQV
+297 LLQDHQV

-323 RDYWAHL
+323 RDYWARL
-330 TGSKSRPDGASRSDA
+330 ADA
-345 ATDDA
+345 DNSTDDGLQH
-350 EPASDCHRR
+350 E
-359 YASGGST
+359 SGTGGAPG
-366 ARLPGPPARID
+366 ARLPGPPAHIE
-377 GATPP
+377 GATPRL
-382 FRRAPALG
+382 RRAPALG
-390 AGLEGAVPAERSWP
+390 AGRDGTAPGARSWP
-404 AGVKPLAGIRV
+404 AGVKPLAGVRV

-430 LADLGA
+430 LGDLGA

-453 AEMIQAERGGWVW
+453 AEMILAERGGWQR
-466 GQLPGPLSR
+466 GELPGPLSR

-480 NNDPGHDWF
+480 NNDPGDDWF

-496 KMNRSKRGMCLDL
+496 KMNRSKRGLCLDL

-519 RLVATADIV
+519 KLVETADIV

-552 AIVTLDMSGFGATG
+552 RIVTLDMSGFGATG

-589 YADSGPYK
+589 YPDSGPYK

-618 LWQHWH
+618 LWQRWR
-624 TGEPVGVDLSQ
+624 TGEPVAVDLSQ

-648 EASMRPAG
+648 EASMRPPGSA
-656 EPPPPRQGART
+656 PPRRNGARAR
-667 TDAAPAGVY
+667 DAAPAGVLPVPRR
-676 RCRGNDAWLALTVS
+676 RCLGSTHRG
-690 DDAAW
+690 
-695 KALTRVLDDPA
+695 
-706 CESQWTTG
+706 G
-714 AARHADHDAIDAMI
+714 
-728 ERWTA
+728 
-733 TRDKHEAAAELQAAG
+733 
-748 IAASAVMTIADIV
+748 
-761 NDNHSNARGLMADHA
+761 
-776 RQGEEPQLFPGLPFR
+776 
-791 FDTTPAAISPPPKL
+791 
-805 GQHNDAI
+805 
-812 LAELG
+812 
-817 YTPAEITALY
+817 
-827 NTNTIANQP
+827 
-836 PD
+836 

>member
-1 VRGVR
+1 M
-6 VLDLS
+6 
-11 DGRAGA
+11 
-17 YCARLLALTGA
+17 TGA
-28 DVVVGEPPEGSH
+28 EVVVGEPPGGSE
-40 LRRSCVIDTD
+40 LRRSRMVDT
-50 GGPISVAWEYL
+50 GAGPVSAAWEYL
-61 RANTASVVIDP
+61 RANTASVVVDA
-72 GTSLAELAGDFD
+72 GASLADLAAGFD
-84 VVVLDVQGDLVP
+84 AVVLDCQGDLAPV
-96 TQAAIAAARE
+96 QADIAAARE
-106 AHPRLVAAAITPY
+106 AQPRLVAVAITPY
-119 GFTGPKSAWRASPL
+119 GFTGPKSAWRAGPL

-164 GATAAIGIGAALV
+164 GATAAIGIQAALT
-177 NAATAGRGDLVEVS
+177 NAATTGDGDLVEVS

-211 VTKQRWGNRF
+211 VTKRRWGNRF

-233 TDGWICVA
+233 IDGWVCIA
-241 AVSIH
+241 AVSVH

-252 VAMDQVELLARDD
+252 IAMDQVELLARED

-274 HADELDEIIAAWA
+274 HADELDEIIAAWTA
-287 VTKTVADAVA
+287 TKTVAEAVTA
-297 VLQDHQV
+297 LQDNQV

-323 RDYWAHL
+323 RDYWVNLDTPPAEAAPGDSAAGAPVSV
-330 TGSKSRPDGASRSDA
+330 GSPLSDEM
-345 ATDDA
+345 TVV
-350 EPASDCHRR
+350 
-359 YASGGST
+359 T
-366 ARLPGPPARID
+366 ARPRVPGPPARID
-377 GATPP
+377 GATPH

-390 AGLEGAVPAERSWP
+390 TDALVSATLTADAAAGDAATTRGQEPIWP
-404 AGVKPLAGIRV
+404 EGVKPLAGVRV

-430 LADLGA
+430 LGDLGA

-453 AEMIQAERGGWVW
+453 AEKIVAERGNWEW

-480 NNDPGHDWF
+480 NNDPGDDWF

-496 KMNRSKRGMCLDL
+496 KMNRSKRGLCLDL
-509 KAPGGRDVLR
+509 KAPGGREVLS

-589 YADSGPYK
+589 YPDSGPYK

-618 LWQHWH
+618 LWQHWR
-624 TGEPVGVDLSQ
+624 TSNPVAVDLSQ

-640 NVAGDQFA
+640 AVAGDQFA
-648 EASMRPAG
+648 EASMRRTG
-656 EPPPPRQGART
+656 TPPPPRRGARSP
-667 TDAAPAGVY
+667 DAAPAGVY
-676 RCRGNDAWLALTVS
+676 RCRGDDAWLALTVT
-690 DDAAW
+690 DDEAW
-695 KALTRVLDDPA
+695 KALAGALDDPTCGQHWA
-706 CESQWTTG
+706 TE
-714 AARHADHDAIDAMI
+714 AARQADHDTIDAMI
-728 ERWTA
+728 ERWTL
-733 TRDKHEAAAELQAAG
+733 TRDKHAAAAELQAAG
-748 IAASAVMTIADIV
+748 ISASAVMTIADIV
-761 NDNHSNARGLMADHA
+761 NDDHSTARGLMVDHA
-776 RQGEEPQLFPGLPFR
+776 RPDGQPQLFPGLPFR
-791 FDTTPAAISPPPKL
+791 FDTTPTALSPAPTL
-805 GQHNDAI
+805 GQHNNPI
-812 LAELG
+812 LTELG
-817 YTPAEITALY
+817 YTAAEIAALY
-827 NTNTIANQP
+827 DTTTIAQAP
-836 PD
+836 SD

>member
-1 VRGVR
+1 MRGVR

-11 DGRAGA
+11 DGRSGA
-17 YCARLLALTGA
+17 YCARLLAMTGA
-28 DVVVGEPPEGSH
+28 DVVVGEPPEGSS
-40 LRRSCVIDTD
+40 LRRSRMVDTD
-50 GGPISVAWEYL
+50 AGPMSAAWEYL
-61 RANTASVVIDP
+61 RANTSSVVVTP
-72 GTSLAELAGDFD
+72 HTPLAEQAGDFD
-84 VVVLDVQGDLVP
+84 VVVLEADGDLTS
-96 TQAAIAAARE
+96 TQTELAAAR
-106 AHPRLVAAAITPY
+106 AARPQLVAAAITPY
-119 GFTGPKSAWRASPL
+119 GFTGPKSAWRAGPL

-164 GATAAIGIGAALV
+164 GATAAIGIQAALI
-177 NAATAGRGDLVEVS
+177 NAATTGRGDLVEVS

-211 VTKQRWGNRF
+211 VTKRRWGNRF

-233 TDGWICVA
+233 IDGWICIA
-241 AVSIH
+241 AVSTH

-252 VAMDQVELLARDD
+252 IAMGQVELLARDD

-274 HADELDEIIAAWA
+274 HADELDEIISAWA
-287 VTKTVADAVA
+287 ATKTVAEAVT

-309 ASLDDMLASPQLAA
+309 ASLDDMLESPQLAA
-323 RDYWAHL
+323 RGYWAPLAAADTAIGDARQGH
-330 TGSKSRPDGASRSDA
+330 SDA
-345 ATDDA
+345 GVV
-350 EPASDCHRR
+350 P
-359 YASGGST
+359 T
-366 ARLPGPPARID
+366 ARLPGPPARIE
-377 GATPP
+377 GATPQ

-390 AGLEGAVPAERSWP
+390 EGLVDAAPAGPSWP
-404 AGVKPLAGIRV
+404 AGAKPLAGVRV

-424 PLVCRM
+424 PLVCRI
-430 LADLGA
+430 LGDLGA

-453 AEMIQAERGGWVW
+453 AEKIMAERGDWEW

-480 NNDPGHDWF
+480 DDDPGDDWF

-496 KMNRSKRGMCLDL
+496 KMNRSKRGLCLDL
-509 KAPGGRDVLR
+509 KAPDGRDVLR
-519 RLVATADIV
+519 RLVQTTDIV

-589 YADSGPYK
+589 YPDSGPYK

-618 LWQHWH
+618 LWQHWR

-648 EASMRPAG
+648 EASMRRADA
-656 EPPPPRQGART
+656 PPPPRRGART
-667 TDAAPAGVY
+667 TDAAPSGVY
-676 RCRGNDAWLALTVS
+676 RCRGEDAWLALTVT

-695 KALTRVLDDPA
+695 QALAGVLDDPA
-706 CESQWTTG
+706 CEPHWTTA
-714 AARHADHDAIDAMI
+714 AARHVDHDAIDTLI

-748 IAASAVMTIADIV
+748 ISASAVMTIADIV
-761 NDNHSNARGLMADHA
+761 NDDHSTARGLMVDHA
-776 RQGEEPQLFPGLPFR
+776 RPGEQPQLFPGLPFR
-791 FDTTPAAISPPPKL
+791 FDTTPAALSPPPKL
-805 GQHNDAI
+805 GQHNDDI
-812 LAELG
+812 LTELG
-817 YTPAEITALY
+817 YASAEITDLY
-827 NTNTIANQP
+827 SSHTIATTP

>member
-1 VRGVR
+1 M
-6 VLDLS
+6 
-11 DGRAGA
+11 
-17 YCARLLALTGA
+17 TGA
-28 DVVVGEPPEGSH
+28 DVTVGEPPEGSR
-40 LRRSCVIDTD
+40 LRQSRMVDTD
-50 GGPISVAWEYL
+50 AGPTSAAWEYL
-61 RANTASVVIDP
+61 RANMSSVVIDP
-72 GTSLAELAGDFD
+72 SAPLAELAADAD
-84 VVVLDVQGDLVP
+84 VVVLDADGDL
-96 TQAAIAAARE
+96 TSMQAEAAAAR
-106 AHPRLVAAAITPY
+106 AVHPRLVAAAITPY
-119 GFTGPKSAWRASPL
+119 GFSGPKSAWRASPL

-143 LNGEPDRHP
+143 LNGAPDRHP

-164 GATAAIGIGAALV
+164 GATAAIGIQAALV
-177 NAATAGRGDLVEVS
+177 NAATTGRGDLVEVS

-211 VTKQRWGNRF
+211 VTKRRWGNRF

-233 TDGWICVA
+233 IDGWVCIA
-241 AVSIH
+241 AVSTH

-252 VAMDQVELLARDD
+252 IAMDQVELLARDD

-274 HADELDEIIAAWA
+274 HADELDEIISAWA
-287 VTKTVADAVA
+287 ATKTVAEAVT
-297 VLQDHQV
+297 VLQDNQV

-309 ASLDDMLASPQLAA
+309 ASLDDMLESPQLAA
-323 RDYWAHL
+323 RGYWAPL
-330 TGSKSRPDGASRSDA
+330 AAADTATSDA
-345 ATDDA
+345 RQGQSDA
-350 EPASDCHRR
+350 GVVPM
-359 YASGGST
+359 
-366 ARLPGPPARID
+366 ARLPGPPARIE
-377 GATPP
+377 GATPQ

-390 AGLEGAVPAERSWP
+390 EGPADAAPAGPSWP
-404 AGVKPLAGIRV
+404 AGAKPLAGVRV

-430 LADLGA
+430 LGDLGA

-453 AEMIQAERGGWVW
+453 AEKIMAERGDWQW

-480 NNDPGHDWF
+480 DNDPGDDWF

-496 KMNRSKRGMCLDL
+496 KMNRSKRGLCLDL
-509 KAPGGRDVLR
+509 KAPDGRDVLR
-519 RLVATADIV
+519 RLVETADIV

-589 YADSGPYK
+589 YPDSGPYK
-597 QGIAFPD
+597 QGVAFPD
-604 VVGGLHGTVIALAA
+604 VVGGLHGTVIAVAA
-618 LWQHWH
+618 LWQHWR

-648 EASMRPAG
+648 EASMRPADA
-656 EPPPPRQGART
+656 PPPPRRGART

-676 RCRGNDAWLALTVS
+676 RCQGDDAWLVLTVT
-690 DDAAW
+690 DDATW
-695 KALTRVLDDPA
+695 TALVDVLGDPA
-706 CESQWTTG
+706 SKLDWTNA
-714 AARHADHDAIDAMI
+714 AARHGDHDVIDALI
-728 ERWTA
+728 EGWTA

-761 NDNHSNARGLMADHA
+761 NDGHSTARGLMVDHA
-776 RQGEEPQLFPGLPFR
+776 RAGEQPQLFPGLPFR
-791 FDTTPAAISPPPKL
+791 FDTTPAAVSPPPKL
-805 GQHNDAI
+805 GQHNNAI
-812 LAELG
+812 LTELG
-817 YTPAEITALY
+817 YTPAEITTLY
-827 NTNTIANQP
+827 NSHTIATTP

>member
-1 VRGVR
+1 M
-6 VLDLS
+6 
-11 DGRAGA
+11 
-17 YCARLLALTGA
+17 TGA
-28 DVVVGEPPEGSH
+28 EVVVGEPPEGSQ
-40 LRRSCVIDTD
+40 LRRSRVVDT
-50 GGPISVAWEYL
+50 GAGPVSVAWEYL
-61 RANTASVVIDP
+61 RANTASVVVDSEA
-72 GTSLAELAGDFD
+72 SLAELANDVD
-84 VVVLDVQGDLVP
+84 VVVLDIHGDL
-96 TQAAIAAARE
+96 TAAEAEITSARD

-119 GFTGPKSAWRASPL
+119 GFTGPKSAWRAGPL

-164 GATAAIGIGAALV
+164 GATAAVGIQAALV
-177 NAATAGRGDLVEVS
+177 HAATTGRGDLVEIS

-211 VTKQRWGNRF
+211 VNKRRWGNRF

-233 TDGWICVA
+233 IDGWVCIA

-252 VAMDQVELLARDD
+252 IAMDQVELLARDD

-274 HADELDEIIAAWA
+274 HADELDEIISVWAA
-287 VTKTVADAVA
+287 TKTVAQAVT
-297 VLQDHQV
+297 VLQDNQV

-323 RDYWAHL
+323 RGYWTHL
-330 TGSKSRPDGASRSDA
+330 AGADA
-345 ATDDA
+345 
-350 EPASDCHRR
+350 PAGDVRQNE
-359 YASGGST
+359 SGAGGVST
-366 ARLPGPPARID
+366 ARLPGPPAHIE

-390 AGLEGAVPAERSWP
+390 TGLDGTASDGRSWP
-404 AGVKPLAGIRV
+404 AGAKPLAGVRV
-415 VEFTIAWAG
+415 IEFTIAWAG

-430 LADLGA
+430 LGDLGA

-453 AEMIQAERGGWVW
+453 AEMILAERGGWEW

-480 NNDPGHDWF
+480 NNDPGDDWF

-496 KMNRSKRGMCLDL
+496 KMNRSKRGLCLDL

-519 RLVATADIV
+519 KLVETADIV

-589 YADSGPYK
+589 YPDSGPYK

-618 LWQHWH
+618 LWQHWR
-624 TGEPVGVDLSQ
+624 TNGPVGVDLSQ

-648 EASMRPAG
+648 EASMHQAG
-656 EPPPPRQGART
+656 MAHPPRRGART
-667 TDAAPAGVY
+667 ADAAPAGVY
-676 RCRGNDAWLALTVS
+676 RCRGDDAWLAMTVD
-690 DDAAW
+690 DDATW
-695 KALTRVLDDPA
+695 KSLAELLGDAQGEPR
-706 CESQWTTG
+706 WTTA
-714 AARHADHDAIDAMI
+714 AARHADHDAIDAVI

-748 IAASAVMTIADIV
+748 ISASAVMTVADIV
-761 NDNHSNARGLMADHA
+761 NDDHSTARGLMVDHA
-776 RQGEEPQLFPGLPFR
+776 RPGEQPQLFPGLPFR
-791 FDTTPAAISPPPKL
+791 FDTTPAALSPPPKL
-805 GQHNDAI
+805 GQHNEDI
-812 LAELG
+812 LTELG
-817 YTPAEITALY
+817 YTPAEITSLY
-827 NTNTIANQP
+827 NSNTIAHTP
-836 PD
+836 PA

>member
-1 VRGVR
+1 M
-6 VLDLS
+6 
-11 DGRAGA
+11 
-17 YCARLLALTGA
+17 TGA
-28 DVVVGEPPEGSH
+28 DVVVGEPPEGSR
-40 LRRSCVIDTD
+40 LRRSRVIDTD
-50 GGPISVAWEYL
+50 AGPVSAAWEYL
-61 RANTASVVIDP
+61 RANMASVVVDP

-84 VVVLDVQGDLVP
+84 VVVLDAHGDLTS
-96 TQAAIAAARE
+96 TQAEIAAARE
-106 AHPRLVAAAITPY
+106 AHPRLVAAAVTPY
-119 GFTGPKSAWRASPL
+119 GFTGPKSAWRAGPL

-164 GATAAIGIGAALV
+164 GATAAIGIQAALV
-177 NAATAGRGDLVEVS
+177 NAATTGCGDLVEVS

-211 VTKQRWGNRF
+211 VTKRRWGNRF

-233 TDGWICVA
+233 SDGWICIA
-241 AVSIH
+241 SVSIH

-265 FYVPAVRFD
+265 LYVPAVRFD

-287 VTKTVADAVA
+287 ATKTVAEAVA
-297 VLQDHQV
+297 VLQDNQV

-323 RDYWAHL
+323 RGYWQHL
-330 TGSKSRPDGASRSDA
+330 DVVDTPTSGVRQD
-345 ATDDA
+345 
-350 EPASDCHRR
+350 
-359 YASGGST
+359 ASGAAETSTGRPPTGGPHGGIAASADGSATADGPT
-366 ARLPGPPARID
+366 ARLPGPPAHIE
-377 GATPP
+377 GATPQ

-390 AGLEGAVPAERSWP
+390 AGPDGTASYERGWP
-404 AGVKPLAGIRV
+404 DGVKPLAGVRV

-453 AEMIQAERGGWVW
+453 AEMIQAERGGWEW

-480 NNDPGHDWF
+480 NNDPGDDWF

-496 KMNRSKRGMCLDL
+496 KMNRSKRGLCLDL
-509 KAPGGRDVLR
+509 KAPGGRDVLH
-519 RLVATADIV
+519 RLVETADIV

-541 ITPAELREMNP
+541 ITAAELREMNP

-589 YADSGPYK
+589 YPDSGPYK

-618 LWQHWH
+618 LWQHWR
-624 TGEPVGVDLSQ
+624 TGEPVAVDLSQ

-640 NVAGDQFA
+640 NVAGDQFV

-656 EPPPPRQGART
+656 AMPPPRRGART
-667 TDAAPAGVY
+667 PDAAPSGVY
-676 RCRGNDAWLALTVS
+676 QCRGQDAWLALTVE
-690 DDAAW
+690 DDTAW
-695 KALTRVLDDPA
+695 QALARVLDDPA
-706 CESQWTTG
+706 RDPKWTT
-714 AARHADHDAIDAMI
+714 ATARHADHDAIDALI

-733 TRDKHEAAAELQAAG
+733 TRDKHEAAAALQTAG
-748 IAASAVMTIADIV
+748 VAASAVMTIADIV
-761 NDNHSNARGLMADHA
+761 NDDHSAARGLMVDHA
-776 RQGEEPQLFPGLPFR
+776 RPGEQPQRFPGLPFR
-791 FDTTPAAISPPPKL
+791 FDTTPAALSPPPKL
-805 GQHNDAI
+805 GQHNDKI
-812 LAELG
+812 LTELG
-817 YTPAEITALY
+817 YTPAEITGLY
-827 NTNTIANQP
+827 DTDTIANQP

>member
-1 VRGVR
+1 M
-6 VLDLS
+6 
-11 DGRAGA
+11 
-17 YCARLLALTGA
+17 TGA
-28 DVVVGEPPEGSH
+28 HVVVGEPPEGSH
-40 LRRSCVIDTD
+40 LRRSRVIDTAA
-50 GGPISVAWEYL
+50 GPVSAAWEYL
-61 RANTASVVIDP
+61 RANTASVVVDP

-84 VVVLDVQGDLVP
+84 VVVLDVHGDLVS
-96 TQAAIAAARE
+96 ARAEIAAARE
-106 AHPRLVAAAITPY
+106 ADPQLVAAAITPY
-119 GFTGPKSAWRASPL
+119 GFTGPKSAWRAGPL

-164 GATAAIGIGAALV
+164 GATAAIGIQAALV
-177 NAATAGRGDLVEVS
+177 NAVTTGRGDLVEVS

-211 VTKQRWGNRF
+211 VTKRRWGNRF

-233 TDGWICVA
+233 VDGWICIA

-252 VAMDQVELLARDD
+252 IAMDQVELLARDD

-274 HADELDEIIAAWA
+274 HADELDEIISAWA
-287 VTKTVADAVA
+287 ATKTVADAVA
-297 VLQDHQV
+297 ILQDNQV

-309 ASLDDMLASPQLAA
+309 ASLDDMLASEQLAA
-323 RDYWAHL
+323 RGYWKHL
-330 TGSKSRPDGASRSDA
+330 DA
-345 ATDDA
+345 ADAPTDGVR
-350 EPASDCHRR
+350 P
-359 YASGGST
+359 T
-366 ARLPGPPARID
+366 TRLSGPPAHIE
-377 GATPP
+377 GATPQ
-382 FRRAPALG
+382 FRRAPTLG
-390 AGLEGAVPAERSWP
+390 EGLEGSERARRDWP
-404 AGVKPLAGIRV
+404 AGVKPLAGVRV

-430 LADLGA
+430 LGDLGA

-453 AEMIQAERGGWVW
+453 AEMILTERDGWEW

-480 NNDPGHDWF
+480 NNDPGDDWF

-496 KMNRSKRGMCLDL
+496 KMNRSKRGLCLDL

-528 VNNYSPRGVRSAG
+528 VNNYSPRGVRSAC
-541 ITPAELREMNP
+541 ITPAELRETNP

-566 PDAERISWGPVLDA
+566 PDTERISWGPVLDA

-589 YADSGPYK
+589 YPDSGPYK

-624 TGEPVGVDLSQ
+624 TGEPVAVDLSQ

-640 NVAGDQFA
+640 NVAGDQFT

-656 EPPPPRQGART
+656 SPPPPRRGART
-667 TDAAPAGVY
+667 PDAALSGVY
-676 RCRGNDAWLALTVS
+676 RCRGEDAWLALTVE

-695 KALTRVLDDPA
+695 KALARVLDDPA
-706 CESQWTTG
+706 CDPQWTT
-714 AARHADHDAIDAMI
+714 AAVRHANHDAIDTMI

-733 TRDKHEAAAELQAAG
+733 TRDKHEAAADLQAAG
-748 IAASAVMTIADIV
+748 VAASAVMTIADIV
-761 NDNHSNARGLMADHA
+761 NDDHSAACGLMVDHA
-776 RQGEEPQLFPGLPFR
+776 RPGEQPQLFPGLAFR
-791 FDTTPAAISPPPKL
+791 FDTTPAALSPPPKL
-805 GQHNDAI
+805 GQHNDTI

-817 YTPAEITALY
+817 YTPAEIANLY
-827 NTNTIANQP
+827 NTNTIATEP

>member
-1 VRGVR
+1 M
-6 VLDLS
+6 
-11 DGRAGA
+11 
-17 YCARLLALTGA
+17 TGA
-28 DVVVGEPPEGSH
+28 EVVVGEPLEGSH
-40 LRRSCVIDTD
+40 LRRSRMVDTRA
-50 GGPISVAWEYL
+50 GPVSVAWEYL
-61 RANTASVVIDP
+61 RANTASVVVNP
-72 GTSLAELAGDFD
+72 GTSLTELARDVD
-84 VVVLDVQGDLVP
+84 VVVLDVHGDLTP
-96 TQAAIAAARE
+96 ARAEIASARN
-106 AHPRLVAAAITPY
+106 AHPRLVAAVITPY
-119 GFTGPKSAWRASPL
+119 GFTGPKSAWRAGPL

-164 GATAAIGIGAALV
+164 GATAAIGIQAALV
-177 NAATAGRGDLVEVS
+177 HAAATGRGDLVEIS

-211 VTKQRWGNRF
+211 VNKRRWGNRF

-233 TDGWICVA
+233 IDGWVCIA

-252 VAMDQVELLARDD
+252 IAMDQVELLARDD

-274 HADELDEIIAAWA
+274 HADELDEIISAWA
-287 VTKTVADAVA
+287 ATKTVAEAVA
-297 VLQDHQV
+297 DLQANQV

-323 RDYWAHL
+323 RGYWAHL
-330 TGSKSRPDGASRSDA
+330 AAAHAPVGDARQDEPGA
-345 ATDDA
+345 
-350 EPASDCHRR
+350 
-359 YASGGST
+359 GGVPT
-366 ARLPGPPARID
+366 ARLPGPPAHIE

-390 AGLEGAVPAERSWP
+390 TGLDGTASDGRSWP
-404 AGVKPLAGIRV
+404 AGAKPLAGVRV
-415 VEFTIAWAG
+415 IEFTIAWAG

-430 LADLGA
+430 LGDLGA

-453 AEMIQAERGGWVW
+453 AEMILAERGGWEW

-480 NNDPGHDWF
+480 NNDPGDDWF

-496 KMNRSKRGMCLDL
+496 KMNRSKRGLCLDL

-519 RLVATADIV
+519 KLVETADIV

-541 ITPAELREMNP
+541 ITRAELREMNP

-580 ASGLASTTG
+580 ASGLASATG
-589 YADSGPYK
+589 YPDSGPYK

-618 LWQHWH
+618 LWQHWR
-624 TGEPVGVDLSQ
+624 TAEPVGVDLSQ

-640 NVAGDQFA
+640 NVAGDQFV
-648 EASMRPAG
+648 EASMRPPGA
-656 EPPPPRQGART
+656 PHPPRRGART
-667 TDAAPAGVY
+667 ADAAPAGVY
-676 RCRGNDAWLALTVS
+676 RCRGDDAWLTLTVD
-690 DDAAW
+690 DDATW
-695 KALTRVLDDPA
+695 KSLAELLGDA
-706 CESQWTTG
+706 ECEPRWTTA
-714 AARHADHDAIDAMI
+714 AARHANHDVIDAVI

-748 IAASAVMTIADIV
+748 ISASAVMTIADIV
-761 NDNHSNARGLMADHA
+761 NDDHSAARGLMVDHA
-776 RQGEEPQLFPGLPFR
+776 RPGEQPQLFPGMPFR
-791 FDTTPAAISPPPKL
+791 FDMTPAALSPPPRL
-805 GQHNDAI
+805 GQHNEDI
-812 LAELG
+812 LTELG
-817 YTPAEITALY
+817 YTPAEITDLY
-827 NTNTIANQP
+827 SRNTIATAP

>member
-1 VRGVR
+1 M
-6 VLDLS
+6 
-11 DGRAGA
+11 
-17 YCARLLALTGA
+17 TGA
-28 DVVVGEPPEGSH
+28 EVVVGEPPEGAR
-40 LRRSCVIDTD
+40 LRQSRVLDIGD
-50 GGPISVAWEYL
+50 GPVSVTWEYL
-61 RANTASVVIDP
+61 RANTTSVLRDP
-72 GTSLAELAGDFD
+72 GASLAELAAGFD
-84 VVVLDVQGDLVP
+84 VLVLDCQGDLAS
-96 TQAAIAAARE
+96 TQAEVTGARE
-106 AHPRLVAAAITPY
+106 AHPQLVAAAITPY
-119 GFTGPKSAWRASPL
+119 GLTGPKSAWRADPL
-133 EHWALGGHMS
+133 EHWALAGHMS

-177 NAATAGRGDLVEVS
+177 NAATTGLGDLVEVS

-211 VTKQRWGNRF
+211 VTKRRWGNRF

-233 TDGWICVA
+233 IDGWVCIA

-252 VAMDQVELLARDD
+252 IAMDQVELLARDD

-287 VTKTVADAVA
+287 ATKTVAEAVTA
-297 VLQDHQV
+297 LQDNQV

-323 RDYWAHL
+323 RDYWVNLDAP
-330 TGSKSRPDGASRSDA
+330 SDDA
-345 ATDDA
+345 AL
-350 EPASDCHRR
+350 
-359 YASGGST
+359 GGAMT
-366 ARLPGPPARID
+366 AATAGARLPGPPARID
-377 GATPP
+377 GATPQ

-390 AGLEGAVPAERSWP
+390 TAALVADAAATAGREPIWP
-404 AGVKPLAGIRV
+404 DGIKPLAGVRV

-424 PLVCRM
+424 PLVCR
-430 LADLGA
+430 LLGDLGA

-453 AEMIQAERGGWVW
+453 AEMILAERGDWEW

-480 NNDPGHDWF
+480 NNDPGDDWF

-496 KMNRSKRGMCLDL
+496 KMNRSKRGLCLDL
-509 KAPGGRDVLR
+509 KAPGGREVLS

-589 YADSGPYK
+589 YPDSGPYK

-618 LWQHWH
+618 LWQHWR
-624 TGEPVGVDLSQ
+624 TSNPVSADLSQ

-640 NVAGDQFA
+640 AVAGDQFA
-648 EASMRPAG
+648 EASMRHPG
-656 EPPPPRQGART
+656 TPPPPRRGARSP
-667 TDAAPAGVY
+667 DAAPAGVY
-676 RCRGNDAWLALTVS
+676 RCLGDDAWLALTVT
-690 DDAAW
+690 DDEAW
-695 KALTRVLDDPA
+695 KALAGALDDPTCKPHWA
-706 CESQWTTG
+706 TA
-714 AARHADHDAIDAMI
+714 AARQADHDTIDAMI

-733 TRDKHEAAAELQAAG
+733 TRDKHDAAAELQAAG

-761 NDNHSNARGLMADHA
+761 TDDHSIARNLMVDHA
-776 RQGEEPQLFPGLPFR
+776 RQGEQPQLFPGLAFR
-791 FDTTPAAISPPPKL
+791 FETTPAAVSPPPKL
-805 GQHNDAI
+805 GQHNDSI
-812 LAELG
+812 LTELG
-817 YTPAEITALY
+817 YTPTQITALY
-827 NTNTIANQP
+827 DTNTIAQAP